1 MENNLE
7 EAAAVQINKSIT
19 SAEKAQPAAE
29 TPPAKAA
36 KPPAEEAAAAETPAA
51 APQPAAE
58 APKPAE
64 PAAEEPAAEAP
75 AAAAPQ
81 PAAEAPKPA
90 EPAEPAAEEPAAEA
104 PTTAPVAEEQD
115 LQALANKL
123 FNEKKFLIEKEE
135 ELFKE
140 KKLLEYSRK
149 DKHLRFTKIP
159 KSIENK
165 IKRLEVVVNGKREVF
180 ESSKSSITEGMSEEQ
195 KNELFKLLQDKLRE
209 LYLKKAIDENG
220 IISQNK
226 KSLREYKLNKISIG
240 EQIRKLKAK
249 NTLSDVEREALENL
263 EYKNNFDEEQ
273 FSILNHSLTEAREL
287 FYYFLQKADEYNKT
301 TEPVVAKLPI
311 KRVENSQTVA
321 ELYAGFI

>member
-51 APQPAAE
+51 AKKAATAAKE
-58 APKPAE
+58 A
-64 PAAEEPAAEAP
+64 AAVA

-321 ELYAGFI
+321 ELYAGLI